1 MLLRAVV
8 DTLTDGEP
16 REANWTISSRAPART
31 LVGRVERL
39 PGLPVRAV
47 IAVRDRSYE
56 IEIERNLRR
65 TMLHDPLT
73 ALPNRTMF
81 TEAVESALGRGGH
94 AAVLTLN
101 VDRFTSINESLGHTA
116 GDELLIAFA
125 RRLLPSVRGGDVL
138 ARLSGD
144 EFAILAHDIAGPDA
158 AVQVAKRVSSELA
171 TPFGLSGRELN
182 VTASIGVATTL
193 TSARHAEELIRD
205 SDFAMHRAKRIGGG
219 RVELYQPT
227 AHHVARDRF
236 QLEGDLRRA
245 VERDQLE
252 LHFQPLVDLGSGR
265 LIGFEALA
273 RWHHPTRG
281 AVSPV
286 EFIPLAEETGLIVP
300 IGRWALNAACAQL
313 VHWQT
318 QHGRAAERLMM
329 GVNLSGTQLV
339 RDDVVDA
346 VESALRDTGLAADRL
361 KLELT
366 ESVIIE
372 NPERTGAI
380 LARLKAL
387 GVTIAMDDF
396 GTGYS
401 SLSYLQRLPIDVL
414 KIDRSFISGMAQS
427 HDSYKIVTAVL
438 SLAGSLGL
446 DTVAEGI
453 ETPEQAAMLAALGCH
468 VGQGFHFARPVPADE
483 AEAYLVASAA
493 TA

>member
-1 MLLRAVV
+1 
-8 DTLTDGEP
+8 
-16 REANWTISSRAPART
+16 
-31 LVGRVERL
+31 
-39 PGLPVRAV
+39 
-47 IAVRDRSYE
+47 
-56 IEIERNLRR
+56 
-65 TMLHDPLT
+65 
-73 ALPNRTMF
+73 
-81 TEAVESALGRGGH
+81 
-94 AAVLTLN
+94 
-101 VDRFTSINESLGHTA
+101 
-116 GDELLIAFA
+116 
-125 RRLLPSVRGGDVL
+125 
-138 ARLSGD
+138 
-144 EFAILAHDIAGPDA
+144 
-158 AVQVAKRVSSELA
+158 
-171 TPFGLSGRELN
+171 
-182 VTASIGVATTL
+182 
-193 TSARHAEELIRD
+193 
-205 SDFAMHRAKRIGGG
+205 
-219 RVELYQPT
+219 
-227 AHHVARDRF
+227 VARDRF

-339 RDDVVDA
+339 RDNVVDA